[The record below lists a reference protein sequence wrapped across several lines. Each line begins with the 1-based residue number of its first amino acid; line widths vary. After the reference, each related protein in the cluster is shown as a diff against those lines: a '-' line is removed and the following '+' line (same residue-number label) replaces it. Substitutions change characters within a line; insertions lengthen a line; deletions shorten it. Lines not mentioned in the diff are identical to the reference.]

1 MSYSLTAVPKG
12 SNRAIIDKAINR
24 LEYMLKMESGS
35 IALGPMPSFL
45 WVFTEEQRSQ
55 IINYIVDEEN
65 GITSNSN

>member
-1 MSYSLTAVPKG
+1 
-12 SNRAIIDKAINR
+12 
-24 LEYMLKMESGS
+24 MLKMESGS

-65 GITSNSN
+65 GLTANSN